1 MLFQFRGGKVAELE
15 GCIAFQCRHRKK
27 RKEQKRHEGQKLD
40 EVIDKEFHRRR
51 AVIRRE
57 SYQQRHSE
65 VYQHQSYQQRDSCD
79 F

>member
-15 GCIAFQCRHRKK
+15 GCIAFQCRHRKE

-57 SYQQRHSE
+57 GYQQRHGE
-65 VYQHQSYQQRDSCD
+65 VYQHQNRQQRNRCD